1 MWIIKKSASDKEHLY
16 TSTISNINP
25 IQNELFGNF
34 IQRGGAKI
42 ARAFCLFISR
52 QLLALELS
60 FKFV

>member
-34 IQRGGAKI
+34 IQRGGRKLPALF
-42 ARAFCLFISR
+42 ACLY
-52 QLLALELS
+52 LDNY
-60 FKFV
+60 